1 MEEKTLTKE
10 EYKEHVQKEE
20 NEARQKIKIRM
31 LPIWLRLIIIAGLIT
46 LSVILGAL
54 VGYSVIGNGEA
65 IDVFQKATWTHI
77 YEIINQDA

>member
-31 LPIWLRLIIIAGLIT
+31 LPIWLRLIIIAGLII

>member
-46 LSVILGAL
+46 LSVISGAL

-65 IDVFQKATWTHI
+65 MDVFQKATWTHI